1 MKTNIM
7 CLVAAC
13 LMTVV
18 ENECV
23 ADVISV
29 PAAGNVTVSEPLSV
43 SAVEVHGTLK
53 VTGARNVPA
62 VITADPTTVNM
73 MVGTSAG
80 DDALVD
86 IGDFGAINQG
96 IITIGGNGGAGRIR
110 VGGKRPWDY
119 QQENYD
125 GTHAHRK
132 GGRIII
138 DRAAGVTPGSST
150 IDFLTLNEGASFG
163 FHSGTTGGGRFINQ
177 SSAYDARILFNGGK
191 LCLYNIGCTYLFRT
205 ASSTYMAD
213 DIQPGDGGKAFVLK
227 GMSGHAIRI
236 LSVNGGSY
244 YPCFGVAK
252 MTGDCDVEL
261 EGDVTS
267 VAQAEDWAVRWNL
280 DGGVKWEQAGDLILK
295 GYAGLKCLGEN
306 VLPCSAS
313 TGAVV
318 LEGDASQCSVDLYG
332 CRQKLNGLIV
342 RGENASLKN
351 SSASRTTLTFGIG
364 KTDGILS
371 VPRFTGVGAV
381 GVVKDGVGTLTISNT
396 PAIADLTV
404 SSGTVRFRG
413 GAGDVTAISVL
424 TLAAGTSV
432 VIDGIKVE
440 TPSLI
445 DAGANVQTV
454 NGGELVRIKE
464 VGTGAKEVVDG
475 DKEPLG
481 AYESIKKT
489 GAGTLTYASSKALAV
504 PSVHV
509 AEGTMRFAEIGTANK
524 FWKIA
529 ITATA
534 GGGENKLNLSAF
546 RLYDRSRNFCD
557 GGSEKDCAAIYTRVT
572 FDESAVSQLKEREIM
587 FSCTDYQ
594 TEGSHGSD
602 QAKSPEMAM
611 FSNTSVI
618 SCAFDLAP
626 SEERPLVIY
635 YRIPADTAD
644 AYGYDVKAQW
654 DGPQT
659 KFPGAWSIWSSP
671 TGEAGTWIL
680 MDAQSGQR
688 SSGGQTWYGGND
700 EASSASGA
708 YRRSLN
714 PYACQVADSL
724 GAGFA
729 STACVRVDDA
739 AVLDCS
745 KVRNGQEVSRIE
757 VDCLNGGGTLR
768 GVAFAESGEIDL
780 VGVSVKVASGYVI
793 PLGLDAVSGT
803 GNLGLWKVL
812 ANGCETTR
820 RLVFADGH
828 LEVVGPGAVVII
840 R

>member
-1 MKTNIM
+1 MKRRSLLDCGWRGLLLGSIY
-7 CLVAAC
+7 
-13 LMTVV
+13 
-18 ENECV
+18 
-23 ADVISV
+23 
-29 PAAGNVTVSEPLSV
+29 AAGLPL
-43 SAVEVHGTLK
+43 
-53 VTGARNVPA
+53 
-62 VITADPTTVNM
+62 M
-73 MVGTSAG
+73 
-80 DDALVD
+80 
-86 IGDFGAINQG
+86 
-96 IITIGGNGGAGRIR
+96 
-110 VGGKRPWDY
+110 
-119 QQENYD
+119 
-125 GTHAHRK
+125 
-132 GGRIII
+132 
-138 DRAAGVTPGSST
+138 
-150 IDFLTLNEGASFG
+150 
-163 FHSGTTGGGRFINQ
+163 
-177 SSAYDARILFNGGK
+177 SSA
-191 LCLYNIGCTYLFRT
+191 
-205 ASSTYMAD
+205 
-213 DIQPGDGGKAFVLK
+213 
-227 GMSGHAIRI
+227 
-236 LSVNGGSY
+236 
-244 YPCFGVAK
+244 
-252 MTGDCDVEL
+252 
-261 EGDVTS
+261 
-267 VAQAEDWAVRWNL
+267 AE
-280 DGGVKWEQAGDLILK
+280 
-295 GYAGLKCLGEN
+295 
-306 VLPCSAS
+306 
-313 TGAVV
+313 
-318 LEGDASQCSVDLYG
+318 
-332 CRQKLNGLIV
+332 
-342 RGENASLKN
+342 
-351 SSASRTTLTFGIG
+351 
-364 KTDGILS
+364 
-371 VPRFTGVGAV
+371 
-381 GVVKDGVGTLTISNT
+381 SN
-396 PAIADLTV
+396 
-404 SSGTVRFRG
+404 
-413 GAGDVTAISVL
+413 
-424 TLAAGTSV
+424 
-432 VIDGIKVE
+432 
-440 TPSLI
+440 
-445 DAGANVQTV
+445 
-454 NGGELVRIKE
+454 
-464 VGTGAKEVVDG
+464 
-475 DKEPLG
+475 
-481 AYESIKKT
+481 
-489 GAGTLTYASSKALAV
+489 
-504 PSVHV
+504 
-509 AEGTMRFAEIGTANK
+509 
-524 FWKIA
+524 
-529 ITATA
+529 
-534 GGGENKLNLSAF
+534 AF

-757 VDCLNGGGTLR
+757 VDGLNGGGTLR